1 MDIHQ
6 FIAFTCASQTF
17 RFLQMERLWQPCIK
31 QTYQCRFPN
40 GICSLCVSVVHFVNS
55 PRTVSGA

>member
-31 QTYQCRFPN
+31 QSYHCRFPN
-40 GICSLCVSVVHFVNS
+40 GICSICVSVVRFVNS